1 MDYTPHISICIPAYK
16 NISHLKRLLDSVQI
30 QTFLNFEVILTDDSP
45 DDSIKNFIGNAN
57 YHYPIRY
64 YKNIT
69 AAGSPENWNISI
81 SHAIGK
87 WIKIMHD
94 DDWFSDENSLNEFY
108 KKSIKVNTS
117 FIFSGFKNVFLE
129 KEITSISR
137 IKRFEKILLKLS
149 PLSIYKKNYI
159 GHPSTTLIKNNR
171 SEWFDNKLKWV
182 VDIEFYLRLLFENN
196 SFCAI
201 SKPLI
206 SIGMGT
212 EQITQS
218 SFNNLQ
224 IEIPENFYL
233 LQKLGHHVLKNIFV
247 YDHFWRLI
255 RNLEIKSIEE
265 IKTYTKNIDIP
276 DEIEIMVNKIK
287 KIGNKKLKKN
297 GSLSKICMIK
307 SYGLYH
313 LRR

>member
-1 MDYTPHISICIPAYK
+1 MDYIPHISICIPAYK
-16 NISHLKRLLDSVQI
+16 NITYLKRLLDSVQK
-30 QTFLNFEVILTDDSP
+30 QTFHNFEVILTDDSA
-45 DDSIKNFIGNAN
+45 DDSIKYFIENTN

-64 YKNIT
+64 YKNIM

-81 SHAIGK
+81 SHAIGQ

-108 KKSIKVNTS
+108 KSSLKENTS
-117 FIFSGFKNVFLE
+117 FIFSGFKNVYFE
-129 KEITSISR
+129 KGITSIST
-137 IKRFEKILLKLS
+137 IKRLEIILLKIS
-149 PLSIYKKNYI
+149 PLSIYKNNFI

-182 VDIEFYLRLLFENN
+182 VDIEFYLRLLFEKN
-196 SFCAI
+196 SFCAMR
-201 SKPLI
+201 KPLI

-224 IEIPENFYL
+224 IELPENFYL
-233 LQKLGHHVLKNIFV
+233 LQKLGNHVLKNIFV

-265 IKTYTKNIDIP
+265 IKVYTKNMEIP
-276 DEIEIMVNKIK
+276 AEIEMMVNKIK
-287 KIGNKKLKKN
+287 KIGNKKLKRN
-297 GSLSKICMIK
+297 RFLSKLYMIK
-307 SYGLYH
+307 CYGFYL